1 MVVEK
6 INNRRKSGTSLVNGP
21 VLRLLPQDR
30 NAERAVL
37 GALFLEPESI
47 NKIIEI
53 IQSSGFYDPA
63 HQKIFSS
70 MLDLYNRGIL
80 PDLVTL
86 KDDLLSRNELDE
98 VGGVSYL
105 MTLMDST
112 PTAANIRS
120 YAQIIR
126 KKYLARQLISTATQI
141 LQRGYEDHK
150 EIEKVI
156 DDAEGLIFNISEDR
170 LQQGLY
176 PMRDIVSNS
185 IQVAEKLYESKDT
198 VTGLPTG
205 FVDFD
210 AMTSGLQA
218 SDLIIIAARPSMGK
232 TSLCL
237 NIAEHVALGSG
248 TTVLIFS
255 LETTK
260 EQLVLRML
268 CSRAKVSSHKLRT
281 GYIGERGWES
291 LVEAAAELS
300 EANIYID
307 DAANL
312 SVMEM
317 RARARR
323 LKKEAGLGLIIV
335 DYLQLMQGDNRRESR
350 QQEISEISRALK
362 GLAKEMNVPLIA
374 LSQLSRAVETRD
386 KKDKRPIL
394 SDLRESGA
402 IEQDGDVIAFIYRP
416 EMYNPDNEPGRAELI
431 IRKQRNGPIGT
442 VKLAFLKDFTRFEN
456 LAREELSG
464 GAGF

>member
-1 MVVEK
+1 M
-6 INNRRKSGTSLVNGP
+6 NGP

-80 PDLVTL
+80 PDVVTL

-105 MTLMDST
+105 MTFMDST

-141 LQRGYEDHK
+141 LQLGYEDHK

-210 AMTSGLQA
+210 ALTSGLQA

-248 TTVLIFS
+248 TTVLVFS

-291 LVEAAAELS
+291 LVEAAAKLS

-312 SVMEM
+312 TVMEM

-335 DYLQLMQGDNRRESR
+335 DYLQLMQGHNQRDSR

-402 IEQDGDVIAFIYRP
+402 IEQDGDVIGFIYRP
-416 EMYNPDNEPGRAELI
+416 EMYNPEDEPGRAELI

-442 VKLAFLKDFTRFEN
+442 VRLAFLKDFTRFEN

-464 GAGF
+464 GEGF

>member
-1 MVVEK
+1 MVEK
-6 INNRRKSGTSLVNGP
+6 INNRRKSGPSLVNGP

-47 NKIIEI
+47 NKIIDI

-80 PDLVTL
+80 PDVVTL

-141 LQRGYEDHK
+141 VQRGYEDHK

-312 SVMEM
+312 TVMEM

-335 DYLQLMQGDNRRESR
+335 DYLQLMQGDNRRDSR

-416 EMYNPDNEPGRAELI
+416 EIYNPDNEPGRAELI

-464 GAGF
+464 GEGF